1 MEPQKPRT
9 LWQEIVSGWHWAVF
23 VWKSMGRIGGMIAI
37 TKAIGSTLALL
48 AKRTL
53 IQWGVIKGVTASSQ
67 VKEEPQTQASSDT
80 P

>member
-1 MEPQKPRT
+1 MEPQKTRT

-48 AKRTL
+48 ARRTL
-53 IQWGVIKGVTASSQ
+53 VQWGIIKGTESLSNGDSQSSQ
-67 VKEEPQTQASSDT
+67 QETSNSR
-80 P
+80 

>member
-1 MEPQKPRT
+1 METQQRRT

-48 AKRTL
+48 ARRTL
-53 IQWGVIKGVTASSQ
+53 VQWGILKGSASLSKSDVESPSQ
-67 VKEEPQTQASSDT
+67 EST
-80 P
+80 PPN